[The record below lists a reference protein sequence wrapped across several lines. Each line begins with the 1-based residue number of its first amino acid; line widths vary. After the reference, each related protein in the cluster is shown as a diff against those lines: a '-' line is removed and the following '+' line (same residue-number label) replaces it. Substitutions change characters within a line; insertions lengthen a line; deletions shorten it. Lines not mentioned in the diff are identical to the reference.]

1 MELHIFGAAQQ
12 VTGSMYMLVAD
23 SGFTIL
29 IDCGLDYEPTSSYL
43 VNHDFPFSPEDID
56 VVVLT
61 HAHIDHSGNLPTLFR
76 KGYKGSVIC
85 TEPTAD
91 LADILLMD
99 SANIEMRKA
108 KRSKKKKGH
117 KRLYGFKDVMDV
129 RDALLTLP
137 FHQPFKIHPMVE
149 MKFIPSGHILG
160 AGSVQLD
167 VQEKGEVKRITFTG
181 DLGNTDVPIVV
192 DPEVPET
199 DYLVM
204 EGTYGN
210 RVRNN
215 TKSPEDVLKDQI
227 EETCLKRG
235 GNLIIPAFSVGR
247 TQSILFTLN
256 KLYRSGRVQPVQV
269 FADSPLGLNSGKIH
283 TKHSRFLNQEA
294 QEFLEEHGTLFG
306 FKEAY
311 LVEDE
316 YDQEYMDD
324 FGGSCIIVSSAGM
337 MEGGRIKDHIA
348 RNIHDAKSTILVAG
362 YCSPGTLGHDIQT
375 KSVVTVKNAV
385 FNVFSEVTS
394 TNVFSAH
401 PDQSGLVQYAEAA
414 QDKKPIKKLF
424 LTHGEVD
431 ALESLKGILQSKISS
446 IEIPK
451 KNQMYTL

>member
-1 MELHIFGAAQQ
+1 
-12 VTGSMYMLVAD
+12 
-23 SGFTIL
+23 
-29 IDCGLDYEPTSSYL
+29 
-43 VNHDFPFSPEDID
+43 
-56 VVVLT
+56 LT
-61 HAHIDHSGNLPTLFR
+61 CR
-76 KGYKGSVIC
+76 
-85 TEPTAD
+85 
-91 LADILLMD
+91 
-99 SANIEMRKA
+99 
-108 KRSKKKKGH
+108 
-117 KRLYGFKDVMDV
+117 
-129 RDALLTLP
+129 
-137 FHQPFKIHPMVE
+137 
-149 MKFIPSGHILG
+149 
-160 AGSVQLD
+160 
-167 VQEKGEVKRITFTG
+167 EKGEVKRITFTG

-294 QEFLEEHGTLFG
+294 QDFLEEQGTLFG

-362 YCSPGTLGHDIQT
+362 IL
-375 KSVVTVKNAV
+375 
-385 FNVFSEVTS
+385 FSWDFGARHS
-394 TNVFSAH
+394 N
-401 PDQSGLVQYAEAA
+401 Q
-414 QDKKPIKKLF
+414 KCC
-424 LTHGEVD
+424 HG
-431 ALESLKGILQSKISS
+431 
-446 IEIPK
+446 
-451 KNQMYTL
+451 

>member
-1 MELHIFGAAQQ
+1 
-12 VTGSMYMLVAD
+12 MYMLVMD
-23 SGFTIL
+23 SGFTVL
-29 IDCGLDYEPTSSYL
+29 VDCGLDYEPTSHYL

-76 KGYKGSVIC
+76 KGYSGSVIC

-108 KRSKKKKGH
+108 KRSRKKKGH

-137 FHQPFKIHPMVE
+137 FHKSFKIHPTVE
-149 MKFIPSGHILG
+149 MSFIPSGHILG
-160 AGSVQLD
+160 AGSVQFD
-167 VQEKGEVKRITFTG
+167 VQEKGEKKRITFTG
-181 DLGNTDVPIVV
+181 DLGNEDVPIVV
-192 DPEVPET
+192 NPEVPET

-210 RVRNN
+210 RVRTNL
-215 TKSPEDVLKDQI
+215 KSPEDVLKYHI
-227 EETCLKRG
+227 EETCHKKG

-256 KLYRSGRVQPVQV
+256 KLYRSGKVKPVQV

-283 TKHSRFLNQEA
+283 TKHGKFLNQEA
-294 QEFLEEHGTLFG
+294 QDFLDKEGTLFG

-375 KSVVTVKNAV
+375 KSVVTFKNTV
-385 FNVFSEVTS
+385 FNVFSEVAS
-394 TNVFSAH
+394 TDVFSAH
-401 PDQSGLVQYAEAA
+401 PDQTGLVSYAKSSNG
-414 QDKKPIKKLF
+414 QKPLKKLF
-424 LTHGEVD
+424 LTHGE
-431 ALESLKGILQSKISS
+431 LESLNELKSHLESSISD

-451 KNQMYTL
+451 KNDVYKL